1 MGRSMTRGI
10 AGLAVVLC
18 CLIAM
23 LPPPAGAARGMEV
36 AVQDDSLLLFNPG
49 AYMGLNSAYRRLRAM
64 KTSRT
69 RMNVL
74 WGYAV
79 TSSQRNLPTKPADVV
94 YDWAIYD
101 RAIRRAR
108 RRGVKVQLTLTG
120 PAPAWATPTRNVATG
135 YWKPNTRLF
144 KKFVK
149 KVAHRYRRKVDR
161 FAIWNEPN
169 WYKWLGPL
177 KQAPR
182 RYRKLYIA
190 GYKAIKRKAPR
201 ARVLLGETS
210 PNAQPGI
217 AIAPL
222 KFLRRM
228 TCLNRHYRK
237 KRRLSRRRCRH
248 PLRADAVAH
257 HPYDFRHSPRTK
269 PKGRDDVTIA
279 VLGRLNRA
287 LRKMKRRRVLLPRRT
302 RKMPVHLTE
311 YGYFKSGR
319 RKIPERRRARWT
331 VKAWKIARKNPR
343 VKTMLHY
350 VFVTPPGGTNF
361 DLALLRTNGSSTR
374 TYKKLK
380 RWTRHAAR
388 RHQIKRPGR
397 WRAG

>member
-1 MGRSMTRGI
+1 MGRSMTFRI
-10 AGLAVVLC
+10 AGLALVLC
-18 CLIAM
+18 CLLA
-23 LPPPAGAARGMEV
+23 LPAPAGAARGMEV
-36 AVQDDSLLLFNPG
+36 AVQDDSLLLFRPG
-49 AYMGLNSAYRRLRAM
+49 QYMGLNTAYRKLRAM

-69 RMNVL
+69 RMNLL
-74 WGYAV
+74 WGYVV
-79 TSSQRNLPTKPADVV
+79 TASQRNLPTKPRTSSTTGPSTTAPSG
-94 YDWAIYD
+94 
-101 RAIRRAR
+101 RAR

-120 PAPAWATPTRNVATG
+120 PAPAWATPTRSVDTG
-135 YWKPNTRLF
+135 YIKPNVRLF

-177 KQAPR
+177 RRAPR
-182 RYRKLYIA
+182 LYRKLYIA

-228 TCLNRHYRK
+228 TCLNRHYRRK
-237 KRRLSRRRCRH
+237 PGASRRCKH
-248 PLRADAVAH
+248 PLRADGVAH
-257 HPYDFRHSPRTK
+257 HPYDFDKSPRTK

-287 LRKMKRRRVLLPRRT
+287 LKKMKRRHVLIPRRT

-311 YGYFKSGR
+311 YGYFS
-319 RKIPERRRARWT
+319 
-331 VKAWKIARKNPR
+331 
-343 VKTMLHY
+343 
-350 VFVTPPGGTNF
+350 PG
-361 DLALLRTNGSSTR
+361 
-374 TYKKLK
+374 
-380 RWTRHAAR
+380 AAR
-388 RHQIKRPGR
+388 SPSGAA
-397 WRAG
+397 RAGPSRRGRSRAGPRT

>member
-1 MGRSMTRGI
+1 MTFRI
-10 AGLAVVLC
+10 AGLALVLC
-18 CLIAM
+18 CLVA
-23 LPPPAGAARGMEV
+23 LPVPAPAGAARGMEV
-36 AVQDDSLLLFNPG
+36 AVQDDSLLLFRPG
-49 AYMGLNSAYRRLRAM
+49 EYMGLNTAYRKLRAM

-69 RMNVL
+69 RMNLL
-74 WGYAV
+74 WGYVV
-79 TSSQRNLPTKPADVV
+79 TESQRNLPTKPRDVV
-94 YDWAIYD
+94 YEWGAYD

-120 PAPAWATPTRNVATG
+120 PAPAWATPRRSVSEG
-135 YWKPNTRLF
+135 YWKPNARLF

-149 KVAHRYRRKVDR
+149 KAARRYRRQVDR

-177 KQAPR
+177 RQAPR
-182 RYRKLYIA
+182 RYRKLYRGA
-190 GYKAIKRKAPR
+190 YKAIKRVAPR

-228 TCLNRHYRK
+228 TCLNRRYRRK
-237 KRRLSRRRCRH
+237 PGARRRCKH
-248 PLRADAVAH
+248 PLRADGVAH
-257 HPYDFRHSPRTK
+257 HPYDFDKSPRTK

-287 LRKMKRRRVLLPRRT
+287 LKKMKRRRALIPRRT

-311 YGYFKSGR
+311 YGYFRTGR
-319 RKIPERRRARWT
+319 RQIPERRRARWT
-331 VKAWKIARKNPR
+331 VKAWKIARRTPR
-343 VKTMLHY
+343 VRTMLHY
-350 VFVTPPGGTNF
+350 VFVRPPEGTNF
-361 DLALLRTNGSSTR
+361 DLSLLKTNGNSTR

-380 RWTRHAAR
+380 RWTRKAAR
-388 RHQIKRPGR
+388 RRAIARPGR